1 MEMWKGGVLDVGTSS
16 SMWKRERTFDVCLF
30 VVDDESFSHQPI
42 FELRLLLE
50 EMPLLA
56 AETLLGGCTIANKHA
71 QNIAADPI
79 YIYFPRAVFECLF
92 GIQTSKF

>member
-1 MEMWKGGVLDVGTSS
+1 M
-16 SMWKRERTFDVCLF
+16 
-30 VVDDESFSHQPI
+30 SFHTKPI
-42 FELRLLLE
+42 LE

-79 YIYFPRAVFECLF
+79 YIHFLRAVFECLF